1 MGAFKTGLFGCI
13 GNPSLSL
20 IACCIAPVTI
30 ARQAAYIGDKAPIA
44 WVLALITGGP
54 CIAGASLRGQIRAKK
69 GIDGTFVNDC
79 LLWTCCGPC
88 AICQEAA
95 ETGVMDDL
103 VSPELQQ
110 MERGS

>member
-30 ARQAAYIGDKAPIA
+30 ARQAAYVGDKAPLA
-44 WVLALITGGP
+44 WVFATLIGGP
-54 CIAGASLRGQIRAKK
+54 CIAGGTLRGLIRKQK
-69 GIDGTFVNDC
+69 GIDGSFVTDAV
-79 LLWTCCGPC
+79 LWCFCGPC
-88 AICQEAA
+88 ALCQEAA

-110 MERGS
+110 MERSG